1 MSILLF
7 VKSTRKK
14 FSLKNK
20 THPSTLKR
28 SPKHKNLSSAS
39 PVAQYLDDSLSVAM
53 NTEPRGLK
61 TEPINSPYKVGR
73 ILGFSILVVYRQI
86 TNIMFGNLD
95 IVEEMKIVW
104 TADKGNNTRSF
115 FSLPPDKEDMSS
127 PNEQEGADEK
137 PAEGTPADHSS
148 VRKYFLLL
156 RWFQ

>member
-1 MSILLF
+1 
-7 VKSTRKK
+7 
-14 FSLKNK
+14 
-20 THPSTLKR
+20 
-28 SPKHKNLSSAS
+28 
-39 PVAQYLDDSLSVAM
+39 
-53 NTEPRGLK
+53 
-61 TEPINSPYKVGR
+61 
-73 ILGFSILVVYRQI
+73 
-86 TNIMFGNLD
+86 MFGNLD

-156 RWFQ
+156 RWFQS